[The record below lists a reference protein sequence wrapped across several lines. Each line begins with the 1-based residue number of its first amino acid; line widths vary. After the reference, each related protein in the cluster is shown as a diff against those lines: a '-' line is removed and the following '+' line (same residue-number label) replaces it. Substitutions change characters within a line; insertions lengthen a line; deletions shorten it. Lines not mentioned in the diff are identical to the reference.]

1 MSATDIIP
9 LTGNHERYEDTYY
22 NAFYKI
28 AQKEFFVEKV
38 SQYFDTKVMKIL
50 TNAFDRDEEFSILSV
65 GVGEGP
71 HEFHILKSLQ
81 TCYASISSVSVDPN
95 ESMVQTFKDRV
106 ASLNVDNKPPITF
119 QAFNGSLTEF
129 ATTSTLAR
137 TKYHLITSIHSLY
150 YTADLQTTFSQLT
163 SMMKDDGFIIVV
175 CKKGD
180 LISESFSKF
189 AFLREAIPS
198 YIPLTSTDVK
208 EFAESQ
214 GLNVIASDVNMQWD
228 ITEVFDDRS
237 DFGNKLLD
245 FFTQTAYFRQ
255 TAPSEVVDELMN
267 FWRSI
272 SISTEDENGRMLSPC
287 HDEILVISK

>member
-28 AQKEFFVEKV
+28 AQKEFLVEKV

-50 TNAFDRDEEFSILSV
+50 TDAYDRDEEFSILSV

-81 TCYASISSVSVDPN
+81 SFYASISSVSVDPN

-119 QAFNGSLTEF
+119 QSFNGSLTEF

-180 LISESFSKF
+180 LISKSFSKF
-189 AFLREAIPS
+189 AWLTEAIQS
-198 YIPLTSTDVK
+198 FESLTSTDVK

-214 GLNVIASDVNMQWD
+214 GFNVIASDVIMKWD
-228 ITEVFDDRS
+228 ITEVFDDQS

-255 TAPSEVVDELMN
+255 TAPSEMVDELMN

-272 SISTEDENGRMLSPC
+272 SNEDENGRMLSPS
-287 HDEILVISK
+287 HDQILVISK